1 MTPMRLAKIKIPNV
15 GEDMKLLELSMV
27 ANGCVNDITI
37 LVKNIA
43 VSHKVKYI
51 SNYHD
56 PAISFLIAS
65 CVIAQLETSNVHL

>member
-1 MTPMRLAKIKIPNV
+1 MTPTRLAKIKIPNV

-56 PAISFLIAS
+56 PAIPFLIAS